1 MEHSPAVDAVALA
14 SVITSAAVGLTGA
27 GSRWPSTAV
36 QRVGAENRV
45 TASDQC
51 LRRILLRRLDVLIV
65 IEHGTRRVHIAGIT
79 AHPTGTWVSQQARN
93 LVMDLGDHTER
104 FRFLIRD
111 RDSKFTA
118 CGF

>member
-1 MEHSPAVDAVALA
+1 MQDQG
-14 SVITSAAVGLTGA
+14 GLL
-27 GSRWPSTAV
+27 

-45 TASDQC
+45 TASHQC

-93 LVMDLGDHTER
+93 LLMDLGDHTER

-118 CGF
+118 CGFQKSARAPDRQ